1 MAVTNAEVA
10 TRLRRAAWLLD
21 TQAADPF
28 RVQAY
33 RRAAATVSEL
43 DRELDRLFEEGGRD
57 ALDALPGI
65 GAGIAGAIAEMLTR
79 GRWSLLERLEG
90 EAAPEALLQSL
101 PGVGPE
107 LARRIHAALGV
118 ETLEALEVAAHDG
131 RLADVP
137 GIGESRAEAIRAA
150 VGERLARLR
159 PSRRADVP
167 EPDVATLLDVDAEY
181 RGAAEAGRLPR
192 IAPKRFNPSGEAWL
206 PILHTD
212 RGDWSFTALF
222 SNTARAHALD
232 RVRDWVVLYFHDGGH
247 GEGQRT
253 VVTEHRGE
261 LAGRRVVRGRE
272 AECRALAHDEAEHE
286 GAAP

>member
-10 TRLRRAAWLLD
+10 ARLRRAASLLD
-21 TQAADPF
+21 AQDANPF

-33 RRAAATVSEL
+33 RRAAETVSGL
-43 DRELDRLFEEGGRD
+43 DRDLDDVFADGGRD

-65 GAGIAGAIAEMLTR
+65 GAGIAGAIAELLTR

-90 EAAPEALLQSL
+90 EAGPEALLQSL

-107 LARRIHAALGV
+107 LARRIHDALGV

-131 RLADVP
+131 RLAEVP

-159 PSRRADVP
+159 PSRRARVP

-181 RGAAEAGRLPR
+181 RAAARAERLPR
-192 IAPKRFNPSGEAWL
+192 IAPKRFNPKGEAWL
-206 PILHTD
+206 PILHTA
-212 RGDWSFTALF
+212 RGDWAFTALF

-253 VVTEHRGE
+253 VVTEPRGE

-272 AECRALAHDEAEHE
+272 AECRDLFRKAGERE